1 MIVGYKNNPT
11 QRHLLQNK
19 AGISVI
25 MRANVL
31 GVILVCLPCC
41 NKIIISNR
49 IPQTFADYEQ

>member
-1 MIVGYKNNPT
+1 MIVGCKNNPT

-31 GVILVCLPCC
+31 GVILVCLPSVVVT
-41 NKIIISNR
+41 KL
-49 IPQTFADYEQ
+49 